1 MATRRSLYGLGGLN
15 FFTASMQA
23 GFGSFVVIHLVANHC
38 PAEAIG
44 FALTISTVS
53 SLVSQVPAGAFID
66 GIDDKRRAVRL
77 GATPVRPAAPNRP
90 ANPARS

>member
-1 MATRRSLYGLGGLN
+1 M
-15 FFTASMQA
+15 
-23 GFGSFVVIHLVANHC
+23 ANHW

-66 GIDDKRRAVRL
+66 SIEDKRRAVRL
-77 GATPVRPAAPNRP
+77 GVMGVGVAALLLGLTSAKPVVYLAQALQGLGSSLIAPGIAAISL
-90 ANPARS
+90 ALVG